1 MAGNT
6 NGTPRVIA
14 LVGPQSSG
22 KTTLLEGILSR
33 CGKIDRKSS
42 NTSRLI
48 GDSSPEA
55 KAREMGTEIN
65 VAAAEFMGDPYVF
78 LDCPGSIELGQETLG
93 ALQCA
98 DATVIVTEADAER
111 ITSLAPT
118 LKMLDDHNIP
128 HYIFVNKV
136 DRAIGSVRHLADA
149 IKGVSE
155 RPIVVRQ
162 IPIRDGE
169 EIKGYVDL
177 AQKRAHIYLRH
188 EESKIVDMPGEMESD
203 AKDARYSMLETLAD
217 FDEKLMEELLED
229 VDPSKDDVMNDLA
242 KDLGQDLIVPVMIG
256 SALNENGVHRLLKAI
271 RHEVPGL
278 RQLNERLGITGDGTS
293 AIAQVLKTFYL
304 PHMGKISLV
313 RILSGSITDADT
325 FGGARPSG
333 LYRLHGDKTEKIS
346 GASAG
351 DVIGLGRMAEVKT
364 GQTLFSGK
372 SSGQAVTETSLLSPV
387 YAVAITPESRND
399 EAKLVT
405 SLAKLCEED
414 PSISYE
420 QTRDTHE
427 ILLKGQGDVQLQIA
441 IDRLNSKYGVH
452 VTKRRPKVPYKET
465 IKKSATQHSRFKKQ
479 SGGHG
484 QFGDVVVEVKPLPAG
499 TGFAFDQKITGGA
512 VPKQY
517 IPSVEAGVKDYLSS
531 GPLGFPVVDV
541 GVTLVDGSYHNVDS
555 SDQAFKMAGRLAMSE
570 AMPDCN
576 PVLLEPIMHVKVH
589 TPSEFTGQ
597 INAVISGRRGQILGF
612 DTRPGWTGW
621 DTLEA
626 NLPQSEMHDLIIEL
640 RSLSMG
646 AATFE
651 AEFAHL
657 SELTGRLADQILK
670 QQQAAE

>member
-33 CGKIDRKSS
+33 CGKIDRKNA
-42 NTSRLI
+42 NTSTRLI

-65 VAAAEFMGDPYVF
+65 VAATEFMGDPYIF
-78 LDCPGSIELGQETLG
+78 LDCPGSIELAQETLG

-98 DATVIVTEADAER
+98 DAAVIVTEADADR
-111 ITSLAPT
+111 ITGLAPT
-118 LKMLDDHNIP
+118 LKLLDDHNIP

-162 IPIRDGE
+162 IPIRDGD

-177 AQKRAHIYLRH
+177 AQERAHIYHRH
-188 EESKIVDMPGEMESD
+188 QESKIVDLPDEIESD
-203 AKDARYSMLETLAD
+203 AKDARFAMLETLAD

-229 VDPSKDDVMNDLA
+229 VDPSKDEVMKDLA
-242 KDLGQDLIVPVMIG
+242 QDLGEDLIVPVMIG

-278 RQLNERLGITGDGTS
+278 DKLNERLGITGDGKT
-293 AIAQVLKTFYL
+293 AMAHVLKTFYM

-313 RILSGSITDADT
+313 RLLSGSITDADT
-325 FGGARPSG
+325 FGGSRPSG
-333 LYRLHGDKTEKIS
+333 LYELQGEQTKKIS
-346 GASAG
+346 KAAAG
-351 DVIGLGRMAEVKT
+351 DVIGLGRMDDAKT

-372 SSGQAVTETSLLSPV
+372 SAGDNVVDLPRLSAVYTV
-387 YAVAITPESRND
+387 AVAPESRND

-414 PSISYE
+414 PSLSYE

-427 ILLKGQGDVQLQIA
+427 ILLKGQGDVQLQLA

-452 VTKRRPKVPYKET
+452 VTKHRPQVPYKET

-499 TGFAFDQKITGGA
+499 TGFAFDEKITGGA

-570 AMPDCN
+570 ALPDCS

-612 DTRPGWTGW
+612 DGRDGWQGW

-626 NLPQSEMHDLIIEL
+626 HLPQSEMHDLIIEL
-640 RSLSMG
+640 RSISMG
-646 AATFE
+646 AATYE
-651 AEFAHL
+651 AVFARL
-657 SELTGRLADQILK
+657 SELTGKLADQVLK
-670 QQQAAE
+670 QQAAE

>member
-33 CGKIDRKSS
+33 CGKIDRKNA

-65 VAAAEFMGDPYVF
+65 VAATEFMGDPYIF
-78 LDCPGSIELGQETLG
+78 LDCPGSIELAQETLG

-98 DATVIVTEADAER
+98 DAAVIVTEADADR
-111 ITSLAPT
+111 ITGLAPT
-118 LKMLDDHNIP
+118 LKLLDDHNIP

-162 IPIRDGE
+162 IPIRDGD

-177 AQKRAHIYLRH
+177 AQERAHIYHRH
-188 EESKIVDMPGEMESD
+188 EESKIIDLPDEIESD
-203 AKDARYSMLETLAD
+203 AKDARYAMLETLAD

-229 VDPSKDDVMNDLA
+229 VDPSKDEVMKDLA
-242 KDLGQDLIVPVMIG
+242 QDLGEDLIVPVLIG

-278 RQLNERLGITGDGTS
+278 DKLNERLGITGDGNT
-293 AIAQVLKTFYL
+293 AMAHVLKTFYMH
-304 PHMGKISLV
+304 HMGKISLV
-313 RILSGSITDADT
+313 RLLSGSITDADT
-325 FGGARPSG
+325 FGGTRPSG
-333 LYRLHGDKTEKIS
+333 LYELQGDQTKKIS
-346 GASAG
+346 KATAG
-351 DVIGLGRMAEVKT
+351 DVIGLGRMDDAKT

-372 SSGQAVTETSLLSPV
+372 SAGDNVLDLPLLSAV
-387 YAVAITPESRND
+387 YTVAVAPESRND

-414 PSISYE
+414 PSLSYE

-427 ILLKGQGDVQLQIA
+427 ILLKGQGDVQLQLA

-452 VTKRRPKVPYKET
+452 VTKHRPRVPYKET

-499 TGFAFDQKITGGA
+499 TGFAFDEKITGGA

-570 AMPDCN
+570 ALPDCS

-612 DTRPGWTGW
+612 DGRDGWQGW

-626 NLPQSEMHDLIIEL
+626 HLPQSEMHDLIIEL
-640 RSLSMG
+640 RSISMG
-646 AATFE
+646 AATYE
-651 AEFAHL
+651 AKFARL
-657 SELTGRLADQILK
+657 SELTGKLADQVLK

>member
-33 CGKIDRKSS
+33 CGKIDRKTS
-42 NTSRLI
+42 NTNRLI
-48 GDSSPEA
+48 GDASPES

-65 VAAAEFMGDPYVF
+65 VASTDFMGDPYIF
-78 LDCPGSIELGQETLG
+78 LDCPGSIELAQETLG

-98 DATVIVTEADAER
+98 DATVIVTEADADR
-111 ITSLAPT
+111 ITSLAPI
-118 LKMLDDHNIP
+118 LKWLDDHDIP

-149 IKGVSE
+149 INRVSE

-162 IPIRDGE
+162 IPIRDGD

-177 AQKRAHIYLRH
+177 AQERAHIYHRH
-188 EESKIVDMPGEMESD
+188 QESKIVELPDEIESD

-229 VDPSKDDVMNDLA
+229 VDPSKDEVMKDLA
-242 KDLGQDLIVPVMIG
+242 DDLGQDLIVPVMIG
-256 SALNENGVHRLLKAI
+256 SAVNENGVHRLMKAI

-278 RQLNERLGITGDGTS
+278 QKLNERLGITGDGKT
-293 AIAQVLKTFYL
+293 AMAHVLKTFYL
-304 PHMGKISLV
+304 PHMGKMSLV
-313 RILSGSITDADT
+313 RLLSGTITDADI
-325 FGGARPSG
+325 FGGTRPSG
-333 LYRLHGDKTEKIS
+333 LYQLQGDQTQKIS
-346 GASAG
+346 KASAG
-351 DVIGLGRMAEVKT
+351 DVIGLGRLDEAKT
-364 GQTLFSGK
+364 GQTLFTGK
-372 SSGQAVTETSLLSPV
+372 SMGNEVIELPVLSPV
-387 YAVAITPESRND
+387 YSVAVAPESRND

-427 ILLKGQGDVQLQIA
+427 ILLKGQGDVQLQLA
-441 IDRLNSKYGVH
+441 IDRLKSKYGVQ
-452 VTKRRPKVPYKET
+452 VTKHRPKVPYKET

-484 QFGDVVVEVKPLPAG
+484 QFGDVVVEVKPLPSG
-499 TGFAFDQKITGGA
+499 TGFAFDEKITGGA

-555 SDQAFKMAGRLAMSE
+555 SDQAFKMAGRLAMSQ
-570 AMPDCN
+570 ALPDCS

-612 DTRPGWTGW
+612 DARDGWQGW

-626 NLPQSEMHDLIIEL
+626 HLPQSEMHDLIIEL

-646 AATFE
+646 AATYE
-651 AEFAHL
+651 AEFARL
-657 SELTGRLADQILK
+657 SELTGKLADQVLK

>member
-33 CGKIDRKSS
+33 CGKIDRK
-42 NTSRLI
+42 NANATRLI
-48 GDSSPEA
+48 GDFSPEA
-55 KAREMGTEIN
+55 KARDMGTEIN
-65 VAAAEFMGDPYVF
+65 VVSTEFMGDPYIF
-78 LDCPGSIELGQETLG
+78 LDCPGSIELAQETLG

-98 DATVIVTEADAER
+98 DAAVIVTEADADR
-111 ITSLAPT
+111 ITGLAPT
-118 LKMLDDHNIP
+118 LKLLDDQNIP

-162 IPIRDGE
+162 IPIRDGD

-177 AQKRAHIYLRH
+177 AQERAHIYHRH
-188 EESKIVDMPGEMESD
+188 QESKIVDLPDEIESD
-203 AKDARYSMLETLAD
+203 AKDARYAMLETLAD

-229 VDPSKDDVMNDLA
+229 VDPSKDEVMKDLA
-242 KDLGQDLIVPVMIG
+242 QDLGEDLIVPVMIG
-256 SALNENGVHRLLKAI
+256 SAVNENGVHRLLKAI

-278 RQLNERLGITGDGTS
+278 DKLNGRLGITGDGK
-293 AIAQVLKTFYL
+293 AAMAHVLKTFYM

-313 RILSGSITDADT
+313 RLLSGSITDADT
-325 FGGARPSG
+325 FGGSRPSG
-333 LYRLHGDKTEKIS
+333 LYHLHGDQTKKITN
-346 GASAG
+346 AKAG
-351 DVIGLGRMAEVKT
+351 DVIGLGRMDHAKT

-372 SSGQAVTETSLLSPV
+372 SAGNNVVGLPLLPPV
-387 YAVAITPESRND
+387 YSVAVTPESRDD
-399 EAKLVT
+399 ETKLVT

-414 PSISYE
+414 PSLSYE

-427 ILLKGQGDVQLQIA
+427 ILLRGQGDVQLQLA

-452 VTKRRPKVPYKET
+452 VTKHRPQVPYKET

-499 TGFAFDQKITGGA
+499 TGFAFDERITGGA

-517 IPSVEAGVKDYLSS
+517 IPSVEAGVKDYLTS

-555 SDQAFKMAGRLAMSE
+555 SDQAFKMAGRLAMSQ
-570 AMPDCN
+570 AMPDCS

-612 DTRPGWTGW
+612 DGRDGWQGW

-626 NLPQSEMHDLIIEL
+626 HLPQSEMHDLIIEL
-640 RSLSMG
+640 RSISMG
-646 AATFE
+646 AATYE
-651 AEFAHL
+651 AEFARL
-657 SELTGRLADQILK
+657 SELTGKLADQVLK
-670 QQQAAE
+670 RQQAAE